1 MGAGHTQRNSYRIER
16 EFGLIVGGVF
26 VLLASWWFYRGR
38 FETVT
43 PWLFGVGTVLIVLGL
58 VLPKALVLPNRAWMK
73 LAHFLSLITTPII
86 LAIVYFLI
94 VTPIGVVKRMT
105 GWDPLRRRG
114 PDESSYW
121 KPYADR
127 QRDSRHYEKMY

>member
-1 MGAGHTQRNSYRIER
+1 
-16 EFGLIVGGVF
+16 
-26 VLLASWWFYRGR
+26 YRGR

-73 LAHFLSLITTPII
+73 LAHVLSLITTPII

-114 PDESSYW
+114 PDASSYW